1 MEKTYSIKKNAR
13 VAGLLYLIL
22 AITSIFGLVYVAS
35 QIVVP
40 DDTLATVNNIIA
52 SEMMF
57 RLGIISNL
65 LYLIVFVFLVLSFYN
80 LLKDVNKKLAMLMV
94 SLVIAG
100 VPAAFINELN
110 HLAILTLL
118 NGGEFLKEFG
128 SDQQYALAQLF
139 LSLHEYGSKMVGI
152 FWGLWLLPLGLLV
165 IKSKFIPQIIGVL
178 LIIGCFGYVIAGFTF
193 LISPHYGRIV
203 FPIVTMPSAIAE
215 VVTIL
220 WLIIKG
226 TKEQKPKT
234 EEIG

>member
-1 MEKTYSIKKNAR
+1 MEKTNSIKKNAR

-22 AITSIFGLVYVAS
+22 AITSIFGLVYVPS
-35 QIVVP
+35 KIVVP

-52 SEMMF
+52 SKMMF

-65 LYLIVFVFLVLSFYN
+65 IYLIVFVFLVLSFYN
-80 LLKDVNKKLAMLMV
+80 LLKDVHKKLAMLMV
-94 SLVIAG
+94 SLVIVG
-100 VPAAFINELN
+100 VPAAFLNELN
-110 HLAILTLL
+110 HLAILILL
-118 NGGEFLKEFG
+118 NGGEFLKVFE
-128 SDQQYALAQLF
+128 SNQQYALAQLF
-139 LSLHEYGSKMVGI
+139 LSLYEYGNNMVGI
-152 FWGLWLLPLGLLV
+152 FWGLWLLPLGLLI

-178 LIIGCFGYVIAGFTF
+178 LIIGCFGYVISGFTF
-193 LISPHYGRIV
+193 LVSPHYGRIV

-220 WLIIKG
+220 WLLIKG